1 MIFENFY
8 KFLFIKMQKSFSF
21 MFVLFIIFIMI
32 LNKSESYQFDIF
44 HIFHSLKPKVK
55 KFWTNLEFFMDSMQ
69 KEVPKFE
76 KVWNDTIQSIESN
89 QLFNNDFTLKS
100 ESNS

>member
-1 MIFENFY
+1 
-8 KFLFIKMQKSFSF
+8 
-21 MFVLFIIFIMI
+21 MI
-32 LNKSESYQFDIF
+32 LNKSESYPYDIF

-55 KFWTNLEFFMDSMQ
+55 KFWTHIEFLMDCMQ
-69 KEVPKFE
+69 KEVPKLE

-89 QLFNNDFTLKS
+89 QLFNNDFTQKS

>member
-1 MIFENFY
+1 
-8 KFLFIKMQKSFSF
+8 MQKSFSF
-21 MFVLFIIFIMI
+21 LFVLFIIFILI

-55 KFWTNLEFFMDSMQ
+55 KFWTNFELFVDNVQ
-69 KEVPKFE
+69 KEMPKLE
-76 KVWNDTIQSIESN
+76 KVCNDTIESIESN
-89 QLFNNDFTLKS
+89 QLFNNDFTQKS

>member
-1 MIFENFY
+1 MY
-8 KFLFIKMQKSFSF
+8 KMQKSFSIT
-21 MFVLFIIFIMI
+21 FVLFIIFIMI

-55 KFWTNLEFFMDSMQ
+55 KFWSSIELFLNNVQSEI
-69 KEVPKFE
+69 PKLE

-89 QLFNNDFTLKS
+89 QLFHNDYTQKV
-100 ESNS
+100 